1 MSCENKCVKGV
12 IIMSKLSPMMQ
23 QYLNIK
29 AAHKDHVLFF
39 RLGDFYEMFFD
50 DAVQISKELELTL
63 TGKDC
68 GLPERAPMCG
78 IPYHAAENYIKK
90 LIEKGYKVAICEQ
103 TEDPSQAKGLV
114 KRDVVRVITP
124 GTLIEG
130 DLLEDSKNN
139 YIAGF
144 YVKGKTFSACFS
156 DISTGEVYLTEQN
169 SLNLSNDVLNEL
181 SKFMP
186 AEILCNEAFV
196 NNHEI
201 KEFLS
206 HRLSAL
212 CSTFESENIDLD
224 ASEEIV
230 KQHFEV
236 SEIEELGIQG
246 EGLAVSVLG
255 GLIQY
260 LNHTQHEGAKR
271 ISQIHFYTESQYMNI
286 DITARRNLEITETIR
301 SKEKH
306 GTLLWVLDKT
316 KTAMGK
322 RLMRKSIEQPLVNLA
337 EITRRQNAVKELFD
351 AHIIRDNLQ
360 QQLAGVYDL
369 ERLMTRVVYASANPR
384 ELRALAA
391 TARRLPELKT
401 LTESFQSDL
410 LKEIHEDIDLM
421 EDIANLVEN
430 SIVEEPPFSLKDG
443 GYIQAGFN
451 PDLDEYRNLCS
462 NAKGII
468 GEIEER
474 EREKT
479 TIKGLKI
486 KYNKVFGYYIEVTN
500 SNLDLVPDTYIRKQ
514 TLTNCERYITQ
525 ELKDLETKVLTAS
538 EKILALENEIFHEVR
553 KYIASRLEGI
563 QQTANAVSKLD
574 FLCSLAFVA
583 VQNNYICPELTLD
596 GSLEI
601 KNGRHPVVEQ
611 MLDGSVFVPNDTCLN
626 SNAQRMA
633 IITGPNMAGKSTY
646 MRQVAIITIMAQIGS
661 FVPASSARLSIVD
674 RIFTRVGASDDLS
687 AGQST
692 FMVEMSEVAHILKHA
707 TPQSLVILDE
717 IGRGTSTFDGMSIAK
732 AVVEYIAT
740 NKKLRCKTL
749 FATHYHEL
757 TCLEDE
763 LDGVKNYN
771 ISVKK
776 RGDDIT
782 FLRKIVPGGADDSFG
797 IEVAKLAGV
806 PDKVV
811 NRAKEILTKLESEHG
826 VVKVVKEV
834 APQDSQMTFTSY
846 TSEIEEKL
854 KQLQVDTLTPLEA
867 LSLLYEWKKQLQ

>member
-1 MSCENKCVKGV
+1 MKGV
-12 IIMSKLSPMMQ
+12 TGMSKLSPMMQ

-50 DAVQISKELELTL
+50 DAVNISKELELTL

-78 IPYHAAENYIKK
+78 IPYHSAETYIKR
-90 LIEKGYKVAICEQ
+90 LIDKGYKVAICEQ
-103 TEDPSQAKGLV
+103 TEDPSLAKGLV
-114 KRDVVRVITP
+114 KRDVIRVITP

-130 DLLEDSKNN
+130 DMLEDSRNN
-139 YIAGF
+139 YIASI
-144 YVKGKTFSACFS
+144 YIKGKAFAACFA
-156 DISTGEVYLTEQN
+156 DISTGEVYLTEQI
-169 SLNLSNDVLNEL
+169 STNLSNDVLNEL

-186 AEILCNEAFV
+186 AEILCNDAFQKDK
-196 NNHEI
+196 EI
-201 KEFLS
+201 KEFLAN
-206 HRLSAL
+206 RLTAL
-212 CSTFESENIDLD
+212 SSTYEGERIDLSD
-224 ASEEIV
+224 AEREV
-230 KQHFEV
+230 KQHFKV
-236 SEIEELGIQG
+236 SEAEELGMKG
-246 EGLAVSVLG
+246 GGLAVLALG

-260 LNHTQHEGAKR
+260 LNQTQHEGAKR
-271 ISQIHFYTESQYMNI
+271 LSQIHFYTESQYMNI

-301 SKEKH
+301 TKEKR

-322 RLMRKSIEQPLVNLA
+322 RLMRKSLEQPLINLA

-351 AHIIRDNLQ
+351 GHMVRDGLQ
-360 QQLAGVYDL
+360 QQLGGVYDL
-369 ERLMTRVVYASANPR
+369 ERLMTRVVYGSANPR

-391 TARRLPELKT
+391 TARRLPEIKE
-401 LTESFQSDL
+401 LTASFRSEQL
-410 LKEIHEDIDLM
+410 REIHNDIDLM

-443 GYIQAGFN
+443 GYIKPGFN
-451 PDLDEYRNLCS
+451 ENLDEYRGLCT
-462 NAKGII
+462 NAKEII
-468 GEIEER
+468 KGIEES

-479 TIKGLKI
+479 GIKGLKI

-500 SNLDLVPDTYIRKQ
+500 SNLDMVPETYIRKQ

-525 ELKDLETKVLTAS
+525 ELKELETKVLTAS

-553 KYIASRLEGI
+553 KYIASRLDGI
-563 QQTANAVSKLD
+563 QRTANAVSKLD
-574 FLCSLAFVA
+574 FFCSLAFVA
-583 VQNNYICPELTLD
+583 MQNNYVCPELTLD

-611 MLDGSVFVPNDTCLN
+611 MLDGSVFVPNDTYLN
-626 SNAQRMA
+626 TSSDRMA

-661 FVPASSARLSIVD
+661 FVPASAARLSIVD
-674 RIFTRVGASDDLS
+674 RIFTRVGASDDLA

-692 FMVEMSEVAHILKHA
+692 FMVEMSEVAHILKYA
-707 TPQSLVILDE
+707 TSQSLVILDE

-732 AVVEYIAT
+732 AVVEFIVNT
-740 NKKLRCKTL
+740 KRLRCKTL

-757 TCLEDE
+757 TSMEDE
-763 LDGVKNYN
+763 LEGVKNYN

-797 IEVAKLAGV
+797 IEVAKLAGI
-806 PDKVV
+806 PERVV
-811 NRAKEILTKLESEHG
+811 SRAKEILSELESEHG
-826 VVKVVKEV
+826 VVRVVKEPV
-834 APQDSQMTFTSY
+834 RQDSQMTLMSY

-854 KQLQVDTLTPLEA
+854 KALQVDTLTPLEA
-867 LSLLYEWKKQLQ
+867 LSMLYEWKKLLK